1 MKLDLSVSKQPD
13 DESCGI
19 TCLQAIYD
27 YYDHPTTLEKLKHEV
42 DHWRTGGTLA
52 VNLARHALNH
62 GFRAEIYT
70 FNITIFDPTWK
81 KLETKDLLA
90 KLKLRQ
96 SKIRSKR
103 QKKVIGYYKDFL
115 KKGGTIRFDDLS
127 EELLNRLFRHHKPI
141 ICGLSATY
149 LYQNMRETSD
159 NEENDIVGQPVGHF
173 VVVSG
178 WDPASRSVTIK
189 DPFIKNPIS
198 DTGTYKLPFT
208 KFANAVMLG
217 ILTYDE
223 NLLVIAKK

>member
-1 MKLDLSVSKQPD
+1 NETRRRDSWISRFPPRASMKLDLSVSKQPD

-115 KKGGTIRFDDLS
+115 KKGGTIRFD
-127 EELLNRLFRHHKPI
+127 
-141 ICGLSATY
+141 
-149 LYQNMRETSD
+149 
-159 NEENDIVGQPVGHF
+159 
-173 VVVSG
+173 
-178 WDPASRSVTIK
+178 
-189 DPFIKNPIS
+189 
-198 DTGTYKLPFT
+198 
-208 KFANAVMLG
+208 
-217 ILTYDE
+217 
-223 NLLVIAKK
+223 